1 MRVEEMLAQ
10 LREELVLIEKAI
22 ADIENMRRGVNRRR
36 CRPPGLAGKSNRNE
50 VMRSSSRQLRRL
62 DH

>member
-10 LREELVLIEKAI
+10 LREELEVIDKAI
-22 ADIENMRRGVNRRR
+22 ADIENVRRGGIRRR
-36 CRPPGLAGKSNRNE
+36 CGPSGLAGKSNRNE
-50 VMRSSSRQLRRL
+50 TIKSSSKQLRRV